1 MTTYY
6 NVFVYDED
14 QQYIGCAGQFTE
26 YEAARRCRDR
36 AYREGTFGDYYLVI
50 ESYEEY
56 EDVLR
61 G

>member
-6 NVFVYDED
+6 NVFVYDEEE
-14 QQYIGCAGQFTE
+14 QYFGCVGQFTE

-36 AYREGTFGDYYLVI
+36 AYREGTFEDYCLVI